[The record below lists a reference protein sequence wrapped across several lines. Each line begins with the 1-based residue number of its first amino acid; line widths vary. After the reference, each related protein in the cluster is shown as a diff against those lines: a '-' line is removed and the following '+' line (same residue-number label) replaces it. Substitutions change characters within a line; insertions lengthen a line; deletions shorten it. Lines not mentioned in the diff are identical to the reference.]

1 MYQSTLKSEVSFK
14 GIGIH
19 SGDRCCISVSPA
31 SKDAGIVI
39 LKGKDSIDA
48 TYDNVFITTLSTRLI
63 GTHGS
68 CIATVEHLLAALYG
82 LRITNAIIT
91 TESDEIPILDGSAC
105 QFVSAFL
112 STGIMIQQKK
122 FRTLRVLKPVKV
134 QDGEKWTSLS
144 PSDSFSINIECD
156 FNTKGLGTSPY
167 SFDFSNNDFVN
178 EIAPART
185 FGFLSDVEFL
195 RKNNLALGAS
205 LENTIVFD
213 DNGQLLNKTG
223 FRVFQEPVRHKVLD
237 VIGDLSLA
245 KCAIRARFDSF
256 CPSHKMNNMILR
268 ALFEKAD
275 NYEITE

>member
-1 MYQSTLKSEVSFK
+1 MYQSTLKSTVSFE

-19 SGDRCCISVSPA
+19 GGDRCCISVSPA

-39 LKGKDSIDA
+39 LKGKGSIDA
-48 TYDNVFITTLSTRLI
+48 AYGNVFATTLSTRLI

-82 LRITNAIIT
+82 LGITNAIIT
-91 TESDEIPILDGSAC
+91 TESDEIPILDGSAR

-112 STGIMIQQKK
+112 SAGIMMQQKK
-122 FRTLRVLKPVKV
+122 FRTLRVLKTVKV
-134 QDGEKWTSLS
+134 QDGKKWTSLS

-156 FNTKGLGTSPY
+156 FNAKGLETSPY
-167 SFDFSNNDFVN
+167 SFDFSSDFVS

-205 LENTIVFD
+205 SENTIIFG
-213 DNGQLLNKTG
+213 DNGRLLNKAG
-223 FRVFQEPVRHKVLD
+223 FRLFQEPVRHKVLD
-237 VIGDLSLA
+237 IIGDLSLA
-245 KCAIRARFDSF
+245 KCAIMGRFDSF

-268 ALFEKAD
+268 ALFEKSD
-275 NYEITE
+275 NYELTE